1 MGPLTPTRKDGT
13 MAEQFSA
20 EWARGIIDNGVEK
33 AQGLMNDPEQINAL
47 LQDLQE
53 KLKTLPDTVTK
64 AFSNVPLM
72 ASMVKSYVTREYT
85 EVSPKV
91 VISLVSTFL
100 YLVTQKDL
108 IPDDTPII
116 GFADDIAVATIA
128 MAINEPQLEAYAQ
141 WREQNGMKEP
151 DIASLEQ
158 PIEIEST
165 EPAAPAVEDEA
176 EAEQP

>member
-20 EWARGIIDNGVEK
+20 EWARGIIENGVEK

-91 VISLVSTFL
+91 VISLSARSSTWSPKRTSFP
-100 YLVTQKDL
+100 T
-108 IPDDTPII
+108 TPPSSVLPTTSLSPRLPWPSTSRSLRHMLS
-116 GFADDIAVATIA
+116 G
-128 MAINEPQLEAYAQ
+128 
-141 WREQNGMKEP
+141 
-151 DIASLEQ
+151 ASK
-158 PIEIEST
+158 T
-165 EPAAPAVEDEA
+165 V
-176 EAEQP
+176 